1 MKSRVRSIAVAALW
15 AVGAIPLAALA
26 ADDAKPSSAKSTE
39 ATKAV
44 TKLTPEGRRTLRP
57 ARKRPMFPGPAL
69 EVLGGPLLA
78 AEEAYANRAYPASD
92 IPIVLTQNAAAAWA
106 EVKGR
111 GVGRGKN
118 VPGQWTLIGP
128 STANFPAI
136 LTFSGAD
143 YTTSGRI
150 TAPTAAEGRSD
161 IEFGRQSVTLEA

>member
-1 MKSRVRSIAVAALW
+1 
-15 AVGAIPLAALA
+15 
-26 ADDAKPSSAKSTE
+26 
-39 ATKAV
+39 
-44 TKLTPEGRRTLRP
+44 
-57 ARKRPMFPGPAL
+57 
-69 EVLGGPLLA
+69 LGGPLLA

-143 YTTSGRI
+143 YTTSGRVTALGLYKTVDGVNTFNLPWNGNGGI
-150 TAPTAAEGRSD
+150 RGVNKAEFDPLDHTRIYAAAWQQGIWRSTAGGPFEQVFVPTAPSFNTDRT
-161 IEFGRQSVTLEA
+161 EFALTVKDG